1 MSDYRHRCT
10 TAECPYLGQLTD
22 HLSCGCH
29 RKEAEI
35 MREKL
40 ALLTTPRP
48 IAEYHEDMGDVL
60 WWAWEEPRPSWS
72 KGNVVNPGRSGQWK
86 GEPPYV
92 GSPND
97 LGITV
102 EAHVRLISQMDQE
115 HKPVIV
121 RRNLGGW
128 PGYHTHFTPL
138 PPMPEIPNGPVAKA

>member
-22 HLSCGCH
+22 NLSCGCH

-40 ALLTTPRP
+40 DLLTTPRP
-48 IAEYHEDMGDVL
+48 IDEYHEDMGPVL
-60 WWAWEEPRPSWS
+60 WWCLNATSEVRGGDLCIDLAWL
-72 KGNVVNPGRSGQWK
+72 

-102 EAHVRLISQMDQE
+102 EAHVRLTSQLDQE
-115 HKPVIV
+115 HEPEIV
-121 RRNLGGW
+121 RRTLGGW

-138 PPMPEIPNGPVAKA
+138 PPMPKVPHGPVAKA